1 METQESPR
9 RASWPVLFKI
19 YGLILIA
26 LVIVAFFSVINP
38 VFFTVTTLLNILW
51 QVSLLGIVAVGV
63 TCVMIT
69 GGIDITVG
77 SMLSIINVVTATF
90 MVKLG
95 VDPVPACLIAVA
107 LGSLLGLMNG
117 FIITKLDIPP
127 FIETLAMMTTIRGV
141 SFIISKGL
149 PIYGFPDSF
158 SFLAQGY
165 VAGIPFPVIIMAL
178 VFTAGAFFLN
188 RTYVGRQLFAIGG
201 NEEAARLSGI
211 PVRRLKILVYM
222 VSGTLASLAGLILLS
237 RISSGQPNTGSG
249 FEMDVITAIVLGG
262 VSMSGGQG
270 SILGVLTGVVII
282 GLLSSGMVII
292 GMSEYYQWVVK
303 GLVLIAAVAI
313 DRSSKRKR

>member
-1 METQESPR
+1 MESQESPSGV
-9 RASWPVLFKI
+9 SWRGLFKK

-26 LVIVAFFSVINP
+26 LFIVAFFSMLNP
-38 VFFTVTTLLNILW
+38 VFLTATTLLNVLR
-51 QVSLLGIVAVGV
+51 QVSMLGIVAVGV

-95 VDPVPACLIAVA
+95 VDPVLACLAAVA
-107 LGSLLGLMNG
+107 LGALLGLMNG
-117 FIITKLDIPP
+117 LIITYLDIPP

-158 SFLAQGY
+158 SVLAQGY
-165 VAGIPFPVIIMAL
+165 VAGIPLPVIIMAF
-178 VFTAGAFFLN
+178 VFLLGAFFLN
-188 RTYVGRQLFAIGG
+188 RTYVGRFLFAIGG

-211 PVRRLKILVYM
+211 PVRKLKILVYV
-222 VSGTLASLAGLILLS
+222 VSGTLAALAGLILLS

-313 DRSSKRKR
+313 DRSSKRKA